1 MIVGQYSIPKS
12 KIENTVS
19 VLDTDASNKRSTDKA
34 LRYLK
39 QISSMIAGRHN
50 VKVHIVEKIKHN
62 AFTSKDEIFIRNGD
76 FTNPIYLK
84 LVEGLIDH
92 EAGHL
97 KFSDF
102 TYLRNHQFTPLEL
115 ALFNAI
121 EDVRMERLVKDLYPG
136 TIRNLQGMCEVLVQ
150 RGGAGYHTQ
159 PFMIKFQGYVMMYC
173 RFHFNHDKCM
183 KKPLYVTRESL
194 KEATSSEFINSL
206 NRILDA
212 VDAVVRCEDISPI
225 IEQLIRLLESQKKE
239 GETNDRNRSQEVS
252 KGQANN
258 GGGHQTSSVSSQD
271 KSDGAV
277 PQVGDETHEKPSS
290 KGIPSSQKAPLSISE
305 QIEQGLSPD
314 TPYQDSDLHDKARK
328 TMNSMATEAAQ
339 SGCVDCFLTDRHY
352 VTNPSLCDS
361 YFDVLKSRRLMSKLA
376 PVVKKA
382 FYSMLPKPGE
392 YKQRGNQLAPERFSH
407 AIAGRAAVFKDAPL
421 HRQPVAHIHIAVDC
435 SQSMQGA
442 GEANESPMLAANTA
456 VFALANTLYQL
467 PKINVQVDYFSSY
480 KKVCFYRAC
489 EFKKRPQA
497 GKFTVKPFGSTP
509 TSEALREGI
518 EQLMRNSAQ
527 MERKFLILVV
537 DGDLPNDDEGIHR
550 NNILS
555 MLKLSRQVGVNVL
568 CIALSTAHCHA
579 FEDAGFMPNECLFI
593 DSADQ
598 LPAAFEALT
607 QQTVFNN

>member
-1 MIVGQYSIPKS
+1 M
-12 KIENTVS
+12 
-19 VLDTDASNKRSTDKA
+19 LDTDASNKRSKEKA

-50 VKVHIVEKIKHN
+50 VKVNIVEKIKYN
-62 AFTSKDEIFIRNGD
+62 AVAVNDEIFIRNGD
-76 FTNPIYLK
+76 FTDPEYLK

-102 TYLRNHQFTPLEL
+102 TYLKKQQFKPLEL

-121 EDVRMERLVKDLYPG
+121 EDIRMERLVKDTYPG
-136 TIRNLQGMCEVLVQ
+136 SINNLQGMCEVLVK
-150 RGGAGYHTQ
+150 RGGADYHSQ

-173 RFHFNHDKCM
+173 RLHFNHDKCM
-183 KKPLYVTRESL
+183 KKPLCLTRESL
-194 KEATSSEFINSL
+194 IEATDSEFIKSL

-212 VDAVVRCEDISPI
+212 VDAVVTCADINPI
-225 IEQLIRLLESQKKE
+225 IEQVIRLLESQKKK
-239 GETNDRNRSQEVS
+239 GESNDRNRNQKNS
-252 KGQANN
+252 KGQANHDE
-258 GGGHQTSSVSSQD
+258 GRQTSSVSSQD
-271 KSDGAV
+271 KSDGAL
-277 PQVGDETHEKPSS
+277 PQVGDETHEESS
-290 KGIPSSQKAPLSISE
+290 GKGIPPSQKAPLSIPE
-305 QIEQGLSPD
+305 QIEKGLSAN
-314 TPYQDSDLHDKARK
+314 TPYHDSDLHDKARR
-328 TMNSMATEAAQ
+328 TMEKMATQAAQ

-361 YFDVLKSRRLMSKLA
+361 YFDALKSQRLKSKLA

-392 YKQRGNQLAPERFSH
+392 YKKRGSQLAPERFSH
-407 AIAGRAAVFKDAPL
+407 AIAGRAAVFKDAPI
-421 HRQPVAHIHIAVDC
+421 HKQPVAHIHIAVDC

-480 KKVCFYRAC
+480 KKVRFYRAC

-497 GKFTVKPFGSTP
+497 AKFTVKPFGSTP

-518 EQLMRNSAQ
+518 EQLIGSSAQ
-527 MERKFLILVV
+527 MESKYLILVV
-537 DGDLPNDDEGIHR
+537 DGDLPADDEGINR

-568 CIALSTAHCHA
+568 CIALSTAHCKS
-579 FEDAGFMPNECLFI
+579 FEDAGFMRSECLFI

-598 LPAAFEALT
+598 IPVAFKALT
-607 QQTVFNN
+607 QQAIFNN